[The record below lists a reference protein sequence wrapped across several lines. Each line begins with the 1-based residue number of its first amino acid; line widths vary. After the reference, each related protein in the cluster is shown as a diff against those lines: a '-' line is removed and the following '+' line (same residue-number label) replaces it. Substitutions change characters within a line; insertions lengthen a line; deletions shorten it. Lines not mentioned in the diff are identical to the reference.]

1 MCVRLCKYNCNYVRN
16 QSQALVLLL
25 GVCCGNTVS
34 EMVHRW
40 HSISVRLYDS
50 ELSLIINS
58 LGLFPSPFPIAI
70 MTSSQLSINQC
81 SMHLVLI
88 NLDGN
93 SVPSIK
99 EETVAIGIL
108 KCPLTSIP

>member
-1 MCVRLCKYNCNYVRN
+1 MVGHFHDPMGASYALFPPFSVIEIAPQSISHLIHALEKNSAVVYENIDPHVIVSSKDCMCVRLCKYNCNYVRN

-50 ELSLIINS
+50 ELSLI
-58 LGLFPSPFPIAI
+58 
-70 MTSSQLSINQC
+70 NQ
-81 SMHLVLI
+81 
-88 NLDGN
+88 
-93 SVPSIK
+93 
-99 EETVAIGIL
+99 
-108 KCPLTSIP
+108 